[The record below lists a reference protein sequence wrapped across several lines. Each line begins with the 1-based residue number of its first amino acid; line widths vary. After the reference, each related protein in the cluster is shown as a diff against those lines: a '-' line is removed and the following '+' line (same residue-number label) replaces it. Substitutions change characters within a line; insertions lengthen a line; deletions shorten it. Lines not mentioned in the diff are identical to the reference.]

1 MEMQPIVLPD
11 LSPEFE
17 FQTSRSSGPGGQN
30 VNKVSSRVALRFNIA
45 ASALLNEEQKAVLL
59 EKLASKII
67 ADGIIQVVSQKERSQ
82 LINKEICVE
91 KLYELFVKALTPQ
104 KKRKATRPG
113 KAAIEKRIQ
122 EKKHLGEKKSL
133 RGKVDF

>member
-1 MEMQPIVLPD
+1 MQPIVLPD

-82 LINKEICVE
+82 LMNKEICVE